1 MDPKDVAAQQ
11 AKLAQHRAQQN
22 HTKSDHQPTSAAKS
36 IAPEG
41 QIKAP
46 RAVKRDFER
55 AHDHAIAHGEKT
67 DPLVSPQIREQD
79 AARVVPSGMNGPT
92 APRSTGPEVNR
103 DAYLQQLR
111 KTNEQAKARQEQ
123 ANRDMYKDGKDHD

>member
-22 HTKSDHQPTSAAKS
+22 HTKSDHQPTSAAKN
-36 IAPEG
+36 IDPEG

-55 AHDHAIAHGEKT
+55 AHDHAPPEMKPKPYA
-67 DPLVSPQIREQD
+67 SPELD
-79 AARVVPSGMNGPT
+79 ASAP
-92 APRSTGPEVNR
+92 APRPKPPGSVGPEVDR
-103 DAYLQQLR
+103 
-111 KTNEQAKARQEQ
+111 QAHNDRLESLKAGDKAHKAGQE
-123 ANRDMYKDGKDHD
+123 AADHGKMKDGKDHD

>member
-22 HTKSDHQPTSAAKS
+22 RTKSDHQPTSAAK
-36 IAPEG
+36 IIDPEG

-55 AHDHAIAHGEKT
+55 AHDHAPPEMKPKPYG
-67 DPLVSPQIREQD
+67 SPELD
-79 AARVVPSGMNGPT
+79 AGGP
-92 APRSTGPEVNR
+92 APRPKPPGAGQNR
-103 DAYLQQLR
+103 DFDRLR
-111 KTNEQAKARQEQ
+111 Q
-123 ANRDMYKDGKDHD
+123 ANEAHKAGQEGKENGNMKDGKDHD